1 MLNALWT
8 GSLILSS
15 FNAGCSCSR
24 RGLYPELNLL
34 GFNFTRSWLQPVEIY
49 TQKKTTAS
57 CDCHL
62 KIPELS
68 SAWEILPADGAVLAF
83 FYVVAS
89 SQIYPQQ
96 LV

>member
-15 FNAGCSCSR
+15 FNAGCPCSR
-24 RGLYPELNLL
+24 GRSLPGVD
-34 GFNFTRSWLQPVEIY
+34 FTRIWLQPVEIY